1 MRALLRL
8 IPALLLLLGAAAQAG
23 SRLVVLMTEGTRVYI
38 DGVLVVNNGTGRAVL
53 NQLPAGAHRVEV
65 HSDKGALLATHSL
78 QVQDGVEVQLRVA
91 PDGGLS
97 GEGAVVKAAPKAKAT
112 PPPGGPGAQPGP
124 QPGPQPTPHNNAPVG
139 ASGEAPRP
147 GSAGKSV
154 AQDAV
159 VQSNANNQPETPGSF
174 DLNEGEAGGASTG
187 QSAASRDWS
196 AATSTA
202 SRLAGSGVG
211 AAVIPIPGVG
221 SAVGGAVGGVVA
233 PRVVNGAANVV
244 RNAEAGGLNDFRKGE
259 FRQGRPMPPKA
270 ITGTLV
276 FQGAEPMLVFLE
288 GFLIGHTTPERPVSK
303 TKLEIGRHALEL
315 RDPSG
320 VNVLYRGVVVVEK
333 DQTLTLAWGPGEPPH
348 ALERS
353 WNWSPR

>member
-1 MRALLRL
+1 MRAPLRL
-8 IPALLLLLGAAAQAG
+8 LPALLMAVSAAAHAG
-23 SRLVVLMTEGTRVYI
+23 SRLVVQMTEGTRVYI
-38 DGVLVVNNGTGRAVL
+38 DGVLVVNNGTGRAVI

-65 HSDKGALLATHSL
+65 HSDKGALLGSHTL

-91 PDGGLS
+91 PDGALS
-97 GEGAVVKAAPKAKAT
+97 SDGAAVRAAPKLPAT
-112 PPPGGPGAQPGP
+112 PPPGGPGP
-124 QPGPQPTPHNNAPVG
+124 QPAPQANPQNNAPVG
-139 ASGEAPRP
+139 ASGESAPPR
-147 GSAGKSV
+147 GAGQSV

-159 VQSNANNQPETPGSF
+159 VQSNANDQPETPGSF
-174 DLNEGEAGGASTG
+174 DLNEGSAGGASTG
-187 QSAASRDWS
+187 QSSASRDWS
-196 AATSTA
+196 AATTTA

-244 RNAEAGGLNDFRKGE
+244 RNAEAGGLNDYRRAE
-259 FRQGRPMPPKA
+259 FRQGRPVPPKA

-288 GFLIGHTTPERPVSK
+288 GFLIGTTTPERPVSK